1 MENAGLYSYKSK
13 LRSFSMPHKVKL
25 ILNPM
30 ADLGRAWK
38 TANDLRPIA
47 QEFKGELSWSG
58 TVYPTHAIELAKQAA
73 EEGCDLIV
81 AMGGDGTVHEVIN
94 GLMQIPENKRPMM
107 GIVPIGSGNDF
118 AYSMGITG
126 DPAHALAS
134 ALNGKNIQTVDVGL
148 ITDENGRTE
157 YFDNTLGIGFDAVV
171 TIRSHKL
178 PIVKGFL
185 MYLTAVIQ
193 TIILNHNPAKM
204 QIETE
209 TLKWTEDVI
218 MLTLCNGPREG
229 GGFMLSPNSKND
241 DGIMEFLTVTKL
253 SRATMFR
260 LVPEFLKG
268 THMRFKQVRMGEFK
282 TFKLTS
288 DLPLYIHADGEI
300 YTSFGS
306 NLRKVN
312 FEILPHAL
320 RIIKG

>member
-1 MENAGLYSYKSK
+1 MS
-13 LRSFSMPHKVKL
+13 HKVKL

-30 ADLGRAWK
+30 ADLGRAWQ

-47 QEFKGELSWSG
+47 QEFKGELTWSG

-73 EEGCDLIV
+73 EEGYNIV
-81 AMGGDGTVHEVIN
+81 IALGGDGTIHEVMN
-94 GLMQIPENKRPMM
+94 GLMQVPENKRPMM

-118 AYSMGITG
+118 AYSMGIAEK
-126 DPAHALAS
+126 PAQALAN
-134 ALNGKNIQTVDVGL
+134 ALKGENVQAVDIGL

-157 YFDNTLGIGFDAVV
+157 YFDNTLGIGFDTVV

-193 TIILNHNPAKM
+193 TIILNHNAAKM

-209 TLKWTEDVI
+209 TKKWEQDVI

-229 GGFMLSPNSKND
+229 GGFMLSPNSKNN
-241 DGIMEFLTVTKL
+241 DGKMEFLTVTKL

-268 THMRFKQVRMGEFK
+268 THMRFKQVQMGEFK
-282 TFKLTS
+282 TLTLNS

-306 NLRKVN
+306 NLRKASIQV
-312 FEILPHAL
+312 LPQAL
-320 RIIKG
+320 KVVKG

>member
-1 MENAGLYSYKSK
+1 
-13 LRSFSMPHKVKL
+13 MPRKVKL

-47 QEFKGELSWSG
+47 QEFRGELSWSG

-73 EEGCDLIV
+73 DEGCDLVV
-81 AMGGDGTVHEVIN
+81 AMGGDGTVHEVVN
-94 GLMQIPENKRPMM
+94 GLMQVPADRRPAM
-107 GIVPIGSGNDF
+107 GVVPIGSGNDF
-118 AYSMGITG
+118 SYSMGITTKS
-126 DPAHALAS
+126 AQALAN
-134 ALNGKNIQTVDVGL
+134 ALKAETIQTVDLGKM
-148 ITDENGRTE
+148 TDEYGRTE
-157 YFDNTLGIGFDAVV
+157 YFDNTIGIGFDAVV

-193 TIILNHNPAKM
+193 TIILNHNPARM

-209 TLKWTEDVI
+209 SKKWEEEVI

-229 GGFMLSPNSKND
+229 GGFMLSPNSKNG
-241 DGIMEFLTVTKL
+241 DGKMEFLTVTKL

-268 THMRFKQVRMGEFK
+268 THMRFKQIQMGEFK
-282 TFKLTS
+282 TF
-288 DLPLYIHADGEI
+288 
-300 YTSFGS
+300 
-306 NLRKVN
+306 
-312 FEILPHAL
+312 
-320 RIIKG
+320 